1 MSTNKHA
8 TIRYNTL
15 DKCLS
20 NSGRKY
26 YLEDLIEACNHAIY
40 EFTGQADGVKRR
52 QIYDDIRFMK
62 SEQGY
67 NAPIKS
73 FRNGRKVFYRY
84 EDLEFSINKQEIT
97 PKEKL
102 QLQQALEVLSRFEG
116 LPDFEWI
123 HELKARLD
131 SQLPNIK
138 DESEHKY
145 VSFQYN
151 PFLKGMEFFTPIY
164 NAIRYQRT
172 IEVEYQNYKKKKKE
186 VIKISP
192 YHLKQFNNRWFL
204 LGQVDGFEVLTN
216 VALDRII
223 SCNELIDKYQ
233 DPSIEFEDYFDD
245 VIGVTLL
252 KDEPVSKVLLQI
264 SASLYP
270 YIASKPIHGSQK
282 LKEKESDFVLIELEV
297 KNNYELKALLL
308 SYGEHVQVI
317 SPPSLVKELKQITQK
332 MYNNYKCAD

>member
-97 PKEKL
+97 PKEKDRK
-102 QLQQALEVLSRFEG
+102 ST
-116 LPDFEWI
+116 
-123 HELKARLD
+123 RLN
-131 SQLPNIK
+131 SSHVRISYAVFCL
-138 DESEHKY
+138 
-145 VSFQYN
+145 
-151 PFLKGMEFFTPIY
+151 
-164 NAIRYQRT
+164 
-172 IEVEYQNYKKKKKE
+172 KKKKK
-186 VIKISP
+186 K
-192 YHLKQFNNRWFL
+192 K
-204 LGQVDGFEVLTN
+204 
-216 VALDRII
+216 
-223 SCNELIDKYQ
+223 
-233 DPSIEFEDYFDD
+233 
-245 VIGVTLL
+245 
-252 KDEPVSKVLLQI
+252 
-264 SASLYP
+264 
-270 YIASKPIHGSQK
+270 
-282 LKEKESDFVLIELEV
+282 
-297 KNNYELKALLL
+297 
-308 SYGEHVQVI
+308 
-317 SPPSLVKELKQITQK
+317 
-332 MYNNYKCAD
+332 